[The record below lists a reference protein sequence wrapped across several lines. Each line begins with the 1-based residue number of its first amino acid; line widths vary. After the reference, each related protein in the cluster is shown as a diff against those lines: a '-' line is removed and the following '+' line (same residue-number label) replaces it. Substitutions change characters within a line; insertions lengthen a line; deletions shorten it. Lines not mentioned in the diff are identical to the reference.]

1 MSNDVQIGGLGRL
14 RILGAAATT
23 AGMVMV
29 GRDGEDHENRPELR
43 WQNWPDQLK
52 SIAEVTPAAP

>member
-1 MSNDVQIGGLGRL
+1 MSNNVQIGGLGRL
-14 RILGAAATT
+14 RIVGEAATT

-43 WQNWPDQLK
+43 WQNWPD
-52 SIAEVTPAAP
+52 